1 MKSLKTR
8 TLFFSIT
15 ILAVLIII
23 FGLYFAGTRAVT
35 IELQS
40 DKDSYFRVDKPV
52 VELSVTNLKDAD
64 NGQITVMYD
73 NSILDLTETDT
84 SEGVTYDTL
93 GNSVIFELSKD
104 FINSNQ
110 TKAAEMI
117 FDSEG
122 QGTIEMEFDTTKT
135 IINNDEGKMELLLNS
150 TYFEIGVAPRESAE
164 NEGES
169 TSADDPNEI

>member
-8 TLFFSIT
+8 TLFFSIA

-35 IELQS
+35 IELKS

-52 VELSVTNLKDAD
+52 VELSLTNLKDAN
-64 NGQITVMYD
+64 NGQVTVMYD
-73 NSILDLTETDT
+73 NSILDLTETNT
-84 SEGVTYDTL
+84 TEGVTYDTL
-93 GNSVIFELSKD
+93 GNSVIFELSRD

-110 TKAAEMI
+110 NKAAEMT

-122 QGTIEMEFDTTKT
+122 QGAVEMGFDEGKT
-135 IINNDEGKMELLLNS
+135 IINNDEGEMELTLNN

-169 TSADDPNEI
+169 TDIDDPNEI